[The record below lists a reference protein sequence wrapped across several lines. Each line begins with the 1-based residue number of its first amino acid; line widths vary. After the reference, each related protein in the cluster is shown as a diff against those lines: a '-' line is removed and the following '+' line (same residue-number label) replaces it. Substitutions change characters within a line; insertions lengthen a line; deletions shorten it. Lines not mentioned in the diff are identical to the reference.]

1 MTRQPRR
8 QRRRVFRQSDAPKY
22 DRSADRPVG
31 QELARGEGTDAQR
44 IVTLD
49 DAAVEGYDAQVSE
62 RDEDF
67 YRENQPP
74 HHGG

>member
-1 MTRQPRR
+1 MTSQSRR
-8 QRRRVFRQSDAPKY
+8 QRRRVFRQSDAPEY

-31 QELARGEGTDAQR
+31 QDLASGEGADAQR

-49 DAAVEGYDAQVSE
+49 DAAAEGDGAQAAE
-62 RDEDF
+62 RGEEF

>member
-1 MTRQPRR
+1 MTCQPRR
-8 QRRRVFRQSDAPKY
+8 QRRRVFRQSDAPEY
-22 DRSADRPVG
+22 DRSADSPEG
-31 QELARGEGTDAQR
+31 LELARGEGTDAQR

-49 DAAVEGYDAQVSE
+49 DAAVEGYGAQVAE

>member
-1 MTRQPRR
+1 MTSQPRR
-8 QRRRVFRQSDAPKY
+8 QRRRVFRQSDAQEY

-31 QELARGEGTDAQR
+31 QDLASGEGADAQR

-49 DAAVEGYDAQVSE
+49 DAAAEGDGAQAVE

>member
-1 MTRQPRR
+1 MTSQPRR
-8 QRRRVFRQSDAPKY
+8 QRRRVFRQSDAQEY

-31 QELARGEGTDAQR
+31 QDLASGEGADAQR

-49 DAAVEGYDAQVSE
+49 DAASEGDGLQTTE